1 MIPILLWNS
10 KGYKEWISLDEFIKD
25 YSHDFE
31 QIKDWLAQ
39 INKTDPDKKKFD
51 SDTVISFKDL
61 LKEEN
66 TNVY

>member
-31 QIKDWLAQ
+31 QIKD
-39 INKTDPDKKKFD
+39 
-51 SDTVISFKDL
+51 
-61 LKEEN
+61 
-66 TNVY
+66 